1 MSLLLVDGSHA
12 PTEDEIRS
20 HVGDS
25 YPLLQAVLAMAPVRP
40 EWRYYG
46 PKYGWSLKLFE
57 KKRNLCYVGVDDGC
71 FSVAF
76 IVGEKAYAR
85 ALASDLPADLAEK
98 VRNARKYPEGHA
110 ITLVVRTE
118 ADLEPV
124 RLMLGIKRAV

>member
-20 HVGDS
+20 HLGDS
-25 YPLLQAVLAMAPVRP
+25 QRLLQAVLAMAPIRP

-57 KKRNLCYVGVDDGC
+57 KKRNLCYVGVDDGSV
-71 FSVAF
+71 SVAF
-76 IVGEKAYAR
+76 VVGEKAYAR
-85 ALASDLPADLAEK
+85 ALASDLPEELAEK
-98 VRNARKYPEGHA
+98 VRNARKYPEGRG

-124 RLMLGIKRAV
+124 RLMLEIKRAG